1 VADALKNFA
10 KVNVSTGYSAAAT
23 SVALS
28 SGEGTKLPQPST
40 DGEFNL
46 VWYNST
52 DYPDPADD
60 PNVEIVRV
68 TARSTDTLTVTRA
81 QESTS
86 ASTKNTAAKTYKMVL
101 GPTKKTVDDLF
112 AALSVQTITGTLNGA
127 NTTFTIPNTYT
138 GKSIIALNGMI
149 LVQDAHYTVSSTTI
163 TYLSAP
169 PDFTGQTISHVLICL
184 R

>member
-1 VADALKNFA
+1 MADARKNFA
-10 KVNVSTGYSAAAT
+10 KCTVSIGYSAVAT
-23 SVALS
+23 SVALQ
-28 SGEGTKLPQPST
+28 SGDGAKLPQPST
-40 DGEFNL
+40 DGAFNV
-46 VWYNST
+46 VWWNST

-86 ASTKNTAAKTYKMVL
+86 ASTKNTSGKTYKMVL
-101 GPTKKTVDDLF
+101 GPTVKTIDDLL
-112 AALSVQTITGTLNGA
+112 ASLSVQTVSGTLNGS
-127 NTTFTIPNTYT
+127 NTAFTVPSSFTS
-138 GKSIIALNGMI
+138 KSIIALNGMI
-149 LVQDAHYTVSSTTI
+149 LVEDADYTVSSTNI

-169 PDFTGQTISHVLICL
+169 PAMSGVTHVLICI

>member
-1 VADALKNFA
+1 MADARKNFA
-10 KVNVSTGYSAAAT
+10 KVTVSTGYDAAAT
-23 SVALS
+23 SIALLA
-28 SGEGTKLPQPST
+28 GHGAKLPQPSS
-40 DGEFNL
+40 DGAFNL
-46 VWYNST
+46 VWWNST

-86 ASTKNTAAKTYKMVL
+86 ASTKNASGKDYKMLL
-101 GPTKKTVDDLF
+101 GPTAKTIDDLIGS
-112 AALSVQTITGTLNGA
+112 LSVQTVSGTLNGS
-127 NTTFTIPNTYT
+127 NTAFTIPSSYT

-149 LVQDAHYTVSSTTI
+149 LVENVDYTVSGTNI
-163 TYLSAP
+163 TYSSAP
-169 PDFTGQTISHVLICL
+169 PAMVGVTHVLICL